1 MMWRSRRVTG
11 ILAGALTAC
20 ASIAFGQDF
29 PNKPVRF
36 VASGIGGGSDFTARL
51 IGQAISGPLGHS
63 VIVENRPGVLQ
74 GEVVAKSPP
83 DGYTVLIAGGQV
95 FITPLLQKTSYDPE
109 RDFAAVT
116 LTDTSPNI
124 LTVHPSVPAK
134 SVKELIALAKARP
147 GELNYGSTAAGGSIH
162 LATELFKSMAGIN
175 IVNIP
180 YKATGL
186 AVNDLMGGQLHL
198 MISTALSVTPQ
209 MKSGRLRGLAVTSA
223 QPSALAPGLPA
234 IAASGLPGYEAVGI
248 TGAYVPTKTPTAIVN
263 RLNQEIVRYLSTPE
277 AKEKFLNVGG
287 EVAPATP
294 EQSNAIVK
302 ADIARWTRIIKEVG
316 IRAQ

>member
-1 MMWRSRRVTG
+1 M
-11 ILAGALTAC
+11 
-20 ASIAFGQDF
+20 
-29 PNKPVRF
+29 
-36 VASGIGGGSDFTARL
+36 
-51 IGQAISGPLGHS
+51 
-63 VIVENRPGVLQ
+63 
-74 GEVVAKSPP
+74 AKSPP
-83 DGYTVLIAGGQV
+83 DGYTILVAGGQA
-95 FITPLLQKTSYDPE
+95 FITPLLQKASYDPE

-134 SVKELIALAKARP
+134 SVKELVALAKARP

-162 LATELFKSMAGIN
+162 LATELFKSMAGVN

-186 AVNDLMGGQLHL
+186 AVNDLMGGQVHL

-223 QPSALAPGLPA
+223 QPSVLAPGLPT
-234 IAASGLPGYEAVGI
+234 IAAAGLPGYEAVGI
-248 TGAYVPTKTPTAIVN
+248 TGAYAPAKTPAAIIN
-263 RLNQEIVRYLSTPE
+263 RLNQEMVRYLNTPD

-287 EVAPATP
+287 EVAPNSP
-294 EQSNAIVK
+294 EQSNAIVR
-302 ADIARWTRIIKEVG
+302 ADIARWTKIIKEVG